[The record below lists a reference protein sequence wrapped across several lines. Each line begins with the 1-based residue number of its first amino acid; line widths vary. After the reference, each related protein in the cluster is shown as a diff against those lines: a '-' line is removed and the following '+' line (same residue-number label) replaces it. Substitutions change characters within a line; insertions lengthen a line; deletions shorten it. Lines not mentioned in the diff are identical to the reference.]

1 MIYIPRAFGSSI
13 FTWPKKFI
21 NDDLPESRKNIYLDL
36 IKSYYM
42 ITSFRTHFN
51 NHKSSLNTGI
61 DMEGTKG
68 NLQWAVIFTF
78 FLWRTFWID
87 RFISTVYRLYR
98 EYAETR
104 LPGEKAFRLINL
116 IVLLL
121 WDLILWC
128 PMQNL
133 WTCSYMQYKQI
144 ERKKIYT

>member
-78 FLWRTFWID
+78 FLWRTFRID
-87 RFISTVYRLYR
+87 RFISTFYRLYR
-98 EYAETR
+98 EYAET
-104 LPGEKAFRLINL
+104 LPEEEAFGG
-116 IVLLL
+116 
-121 WDLILWC
+121 
-128 PMQNL
+128 
-133 WTCSYMQYKQI
+133 S
-144 ERKKIYT
+144 